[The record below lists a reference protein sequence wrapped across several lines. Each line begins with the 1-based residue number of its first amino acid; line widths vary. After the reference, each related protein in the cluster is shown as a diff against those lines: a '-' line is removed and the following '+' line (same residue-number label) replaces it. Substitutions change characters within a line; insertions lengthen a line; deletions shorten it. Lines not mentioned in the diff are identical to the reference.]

1 MVATHLTCWLWK
13 RVAAPLALPRV
24 KAEPTTSGVGASQA
38 NAEGGGAVPVLC
50 NWRL

>member
-38 NAEGGGAVPVLC
+38 NAEGGAAVPVLC